1 MVSTKALFSLGHR
14 RPMQHHTLL
23 SVAATNPR
31 IMKAAGLGTFHI
43 TPHIIRHLL
52 IQRLIQ
58 PLMEDDNWQAI
69 IAEAMDL
76 EAQDLMAAHRSY
88 RSSEQA
94 AMAEVQAWIDHN
106 EESASVVEALYGA
119 FAGYMGE
126 VMTRL
131 GLEDPEHGGI
141 EHAFRVGQT
150 YGVSCVL
157 NHLIDTLVDS
167 TGSSNLGALDAW
179 SDDLHEEIIN
189 SIRGA
194 GLAIELLDAK
204 GNMI

>member
-1 MVSTKALFSLGHR
+1 
-14 RPMQHHTLL
+14 
-23 SVAATNPR
+23 
-31 IMKAAGLGTFHI
+31 
-43 TPHIIRHLL
+43 
-52 IQRLIQ
+52 
-58 PLMEDDNWQAI
+58 MEDDNWQAI

-76 EAQDLMAAHRSY
+76 ETNDLMAAHRSY
-88 RSSEQA
+88 RNSEQA

-106 EESASVVEALYGA
+106 KDSASVVEALYGA

-131 GLEDPEHGGI
+131 GLENPEHGGI

-157 NHLIDTLVDS
+157 NHLIDTLVDRS
-167 TGSSNLGALDAW
+167 GSSNLGALDAW
-179 SDDLHEEIIN
+179 SDDLHEEILN
-189 SIRGA
+189 SIRDA

-204 GNMI
+204 GNMV

>member
-1 MVSTKALFSLGHR
+1 
-14 RPMQHHTLL
+14 
-23 SVAATNPR
+23 
-31 IMKAAGLGTFHI
+31 MKASGPDLQI
-43 TPHIIRHLL
+43 IIRHLL
-52 IQRLIQ
+52 ILRLIQ
-58 PLMEDDNWQAI
+58 PLMDDGNWQAI

-76 EAQDLMAAHRSY
+76 ETQDLMAAHRSY

-106 EESASVVEALYGA
+106 EDSASIVEALYGA

-141 EHAFRVGQT
+141 EHAFRVGQS

-157 NHLIDTLVDS
+157 NHLIDTLVDRAG
-167 TGSSNLGALDAW
+167 TSNLGALDAW

-189 SIRGA
+189 SVRDA